1 VPLIR
6 AVIVE
11 DEKVARSR
19 LSRFL
24 KAHNDVELAG
34 EAATG
39 LEAIRLIERTSPD
52 LVVLDVQL
60 PDITGFEVLEHLT
73 ERPHV
78 IFSTAY
84 DKYAIGA
91 FEVEAVDFL
100 LKPYLQERIDKALE
114 RVRGRIAAAHPP
126 TQLADLLKMVQG
138 QRPAHSSRIALR
150 DNEHIVLAALSDIF
164 YFIAEGETVYAR
176 LADRR
181 LLVKRTLR
189 ELESRVE
196 SERFFRAN
204 RAVLVNLDR
213 VSEIHPWFSGRFVVR
228 FNKLDRNEQ
237 IEVSQRQAKKLREL
251 LNY

>member
-1 VPLIR
+1 VIR
-6 AVIVE
+6 TVIVE
-11 DEKVARSR
+11 DEKLARSR

-24 KAHNDVELAG
+24 KGSSDVELMG

-60 PDITGFEVLEHLT
+60 PDISGFEVLEHLT
-73 ERPHV
+73 DRPHV

-84 DKYAIGA
+84 DKYAINA

-114 RVRGRIAAAHPP
+114 RVRSRISAAKPP
-126 TQLADLLKMVQG
+126 SQLEDLLRLVQTRNEA
-138 QRPAHSSRIALR
+138 RPLRLALR
-150 DNEHIVLAALSDIF
+150 DNEHIVLAASSDIY
-164 YFIAEGETVYAR
+164 YFIAEGETVFAR
-176 LADRR
+176 LIDRR
-181 LLVKRTLR
+181 LLVRRTLR
-189 ELESRVE
+189 ELEARLE

-228 FNKLDRNEQ
+228 FSRFDRNEQ